1 MDWSVNVIQKWC
13 YDLFS
18 YKLTNEAHYFPS
30 KGVIFDKLASD
41 LNLSKILTLLKRL
54 NEVKI
59 YASKP
64 VNKEINL
71 ELIVIEY
78 RKVFN

>member
-1 MDWSVNVIQKWC
+1 
-13 YDLFS
+13 
-18 YKLTNEAHYFPS
+18 
-30 KGVIFDKLASD
+30 
-41 LNLSKILTLLKRL
+41 LTLLKRL